1 MNRSDQAEEAQR
13 LLGSFE
19 RRQIDRRQFLGAA
32 GALSAAAIL
41 AACSGSS
48 GSSGNASGKNGK
60 VTVPLYTPES
70 DPGTMAF
77 LAASKKEYE
86 AQNPNVTISL
96 NYISDATSEQF
107 ITNALRTRH
116 DIGIFSPVTN
126 AVPGWA
132 EAGLLLPVDSIV
144 SEVGQSDFI
153 PGTRMRLSGHD
164 WWMPYQK
171 SSSTLWYREDVL
183 DSVGIKAPPTTWD
196 DWQSTLQE
204 VHGKDGMVGYA
215 TTINDEGIY
224 GLWSITPFVL
234 QQGWDFFNK
243 QGQLTFNKDACLQGV
258 QRFCDLMKKY
268 STTAFANAADT
279 DVTNAFVAGKAVFA
293 WWTGRVGN
301 TVAASAPKIA
311 EVTGVAGPPPAGP
324 FMQGQLT
331 FGFGKGYCIDKQT
344 QSPEH
349 ALGFLK
355 MITTGQSAVDF
366 ALTVP
371 GQPLP
376 ALNSVTK
383 EFLNPNNPSVKANAY
398 MANPKYRGWVSKMSQ
413 AVQYTVNATTQM
425 GTVNNSTFAQNSNV
439 CPFSSNIFKPNDYLD
454 VMVQSVLLQGAKVE
468 DAWKTAC
475 SGMDQAAKSWLSA
488 NSSWKPTG

>member
-1 MNRSDQAEEAQR
+1 MNRSDEVKEAER
-13 LLGSFE
+13 LLGSLE
-19 RRQIDRRQFLGAA
+19 RGQIDRRQFIGAA
-32 GALSAAAIL
+32 GALSLAAIL
-41 AACSGSS
+41 AACSSS
-48 GSSGNASGKNGK
+48 GSGGSGGGKNGK
-60 VTVPLYTPES
+60 ATVPFYTPES

-77 LAASKKEYE
+77 LAASKKQYE

-96 NYISDATSEQF
+96 NYISDATSQQF
-107 ITNALRTRH
+107 ITNAFRTRH

-132 EAGLLLPVDSIV
+132 EAGLLLPVDSII
-144 SEVGQSDFI
+144 SDVGESDFI
-153 PGTRMRLSGHD
+153 PGTRMRITGHD

-183 DSVGIKAPPTTWD
+183 DSVGIKNPPRTWD
-196 DWQSTLQE
+196 DWQSALQE
-204 VHGKDGMVGYA
+204 VHGKNGMVGYA

-224 GLWSITPFVL
+224 GLWSLTPFVL

-243 QGQLTFNKDACLQGV
+243 QGQLTFNQEACLQGV
-258 QRFCDLMKKY
+258 DRFCSLMKSY
-268 STTAFANAADT
+268 STAAFANAADT
-279 DVTNAFVAGKAVFA
+279 DATNAFVAGKAVFA

-301 TVAASAPKIA
+301 TVVAQAPHIA

-324 FMQGQLT
+324 FKEGQLS
-331 FGFGKGYCIDKQT
+331 FGFGKGYCIDKHT

-349 ALGFLK
+349 ALAFLK
-355 MITTGQSAVDF
+355 MITTGQSAVDY
-366 ALTVP
+366 ALTLP

-383 EFLNPNNPSVKANAY
+383 KFLDPTNPSVKANSY
-398 MANPKYRGWVSKMSQ
+398 MANAKYRGWVSQMAS

-425 GTVNNSTFAQNSNV
+425 GTVNNSSFQQNSNV
-439 CPFSSNIFKPNDYLD
+439 CPFSSDIFKPNDYLD
-454 VMVQSVLLQGAKVE
+454 VMVQSVLLQGAKVQ

-475 SGMDQAAKSWLSA
+475 SGMDQAAKAWLAA
-488 NSSWKPTG
+488 NPNWKPTE